1 MDIEE
6 IRQDKEMAAEK
17 KYIWEVQEAER
28 NKEGSAMGEMVMG
41 RKEEREIERQR
52 EQRVERG
59 EEIMIE
65 KLCLGESGG

>member
-1 MDIEE
+1 MDIEEE

-52 EQRVERG
+52 E
-59 EEIMIE
+59 
-65 KLCLGESGG
+65 